1 MREKSI
7 NFLSQTK
14 RYSYCRSKVVE
25 QLAIANCFLMY
36 ERKGVCS
43 VNVMVQG
50 AMAYCKNEK
59 FEPFLIILRCFHNYG
74 IYAEINIVK
83 ILSIVYNTR

>member
-14 RYSYCRSKVVE
+14 QYSYCRSEVVE
-25 QLAIANCFLMY
+25 QLAIANCFLCMN
-36 ERKGVCS
+36 EGVCS
-43 VNVMVQG
+43 MNVMVQG
-50 AMAYCKNEK
+50 VMTYCKNEEC
-59 FEPFLIILRCFHNYG
+59 EPFPIVLRDFHNYG
-74 IYAEINIVK
+74 IHVGINIVK

>member
-1 MREKSI
+1 MLEKSI

-14 RYSYCRSKVVE
+14 QYSYCQSEVVE

-36 ERKGVCS
+36 EGKVVCS

-50 AMAYCKNEK
+50 AMTYCKNEK
-59 FEPFLIILRCFHNYG
+59 FEPILIVSRDFHNYG
-74 IYAEINIVK
+74 IYVKINVVK
-83 ILSIVYNTR
+83 ILSILYNTR

>member
-14 RYSYCRSKVVE
+14 QYSYCQSEVVE

-36 ERKGVCS
+36 DGKGVCS

-50 AMAYCKNEK
+50 AMTYCKNEK
-59 FEPFLIILRCFHNYG
+59 FEPLLIILRNFHNYG
-74 IYAEINIVK
+74 IYVKINIVK
-83 ILSIVYNTR
+83 ILSIIYNTR

>member
-14 RYSYCRSKVVE
+14 QYSYCRSKVVE

-50 AMAYCKNEK
+50 AMTYCKNEK
-59 FEPFLIILRCFHNYG
+59 FEPFLIVLRYFHNYG
-74 IYAEINIVK
+74 IYAKINIVK

>member
-14 RYSYCRSKVVE
+14 QYSYCQSEVVE

-36 ERKGVCS
+36 EGKGVCS

-50 AMAYCKNEK
+50 AMTYCKNEK
-59 FEPFLIILRCFHNYG
+59 FEPLLIILRNFHDYG
-74 IYAEINIVK
+74 IYVKINIVK
-83 ILSIVYNTR
+83 ILSIIYNTR

>member
-14 RYSYCRSKVVE
+14 QYSYCQSEVVE

-36 ERKGVCS
+36 EGKGI
-43 VNVMVQG
+43 VQG
-50 AMAYCKNEK
+50 AMIYCENEK
-59 FEPFLIILRCFHNYG
+59 FEPFLIVLRNFHNYG
-74 IYAEINIVK
+74 IYVKINIVK

>member
-14 RYSYCRSKVVE
+14 QYSYCQSEVVE

-36 ERKGVCS
+36 EEKGVCS

-50 AMAYCKNEK
+50 AMTYCKNEK
-59 FEPFLIILRCFHNYG
+59 FEPFLIVLRGFHNYG
-74 IYAEINIVK
+74 IYVKINIVK